1 MNTLA
6 IRMEIPQIV
15 TVSVTDDTL
24 TVELS
29 DGQTV
34 SAPTTWYPRL
44 VHAAPEERQRW
55 RLIGNGHGI
64 HWESLDEDISI
75 ENLLAGKP
83 SGESQ
88 NSFQQWLNK
97 RIKQP

>member
-29 DGQTV
+29 DGRTV
-34 SAPTTWYPRL
+34 LVPTTWYPRL
-44 VHAAPEERQRW
+44 VHATPEERQGW